1 MKDNVYQSQEEFR
14 SPGGTLDNILGS
26 YNATETTAFPGAESE
41 VLQKVLLVEAANP
54 SDLPALKSALEA
66 TDNFSLVEMEYE
78 QQTLSCPNPES
89 YNDPGSLATDHIDN
103 MELPCAWTITKGDPS
118 VSVAILDNFFEEHS
132 DLMNGYIDPDFD
144 CNPSAWSDC
153 SHGVAVAGGVSALH
167 NNQCVAGAAPN
178 TSIRGY
184 CVAGTS
190 PCDAVRP
197 YLALWDAYID
207 GADVINVSASG
218 IGFGS
223 TIVNMV
229 EEITAG
235 GTSIVVAAYGSGHST
250 YANIP
255 GVINVAQMDES
266 GQNFDQYASTQEQN
280 VDIGVPIMNLWRL
293 QVDNS
298 CSLGSGNSSMAAP
311 HVAGTVALMK
321 AVNPCLTPAEIEV
334 ILENTSVPASN
345 GNDPWD
351 PWFGKT
357 DGGRLDAYEAVLAA
371 QAQSPGKTVFTN
383 ETWDVPETFSG
394 DITVAAGA
402 TLTIEETTI
411 RFANPLSRI
420 LVEQGGKLIV
430 DGGTLTVGCD
440 NDTWRGI
447 EVLGTPNASQFDDSQ
462 HGVVELKNGATIEY
476 AEVAVSL
483 HRRNPAILGGG
494 ILEASGAKFVNNARG
509 VSFWD
514 YGNFIPG
521 FPDAEW
527 RNLSY
532 INGCTFTVDEDF
544 PQEAF
549 TQQVFS
555 EHILLS
561 QVRGI
566 QIGGCTFGDERSGDI
581 TTPFGYPAGFGIRSS
596 GSGFSASECTFT
608 NLVYGI
614 NAANLSS
621 LNNYS
626 LRDCEF
632 AGNFHAVHST
642 GVNNFTL
649 KGNNFNVGGF
659 TKQVSGIG
667 NTANQVGVFID
678 HGTGFKVED
687 NTFEGLG
694 GGQNIGLCAKN
705 TNLNI
710 VTDRVLGD
718 NNTIFLNDFGGLDF
732 GNLANGTNQAGLMG
746 LTYTCNTNGQS
757 AGNEHDFTVADGTVA
772 VFQGDPINS
781 VAAGNTFTLDA
792 ACQVPLRHI
801 DNTDD
806 ANFIVYTY
814 SNDQNEEPICF
825 DALRVS
831 TVLGDGNDCT
841 EGLGP
846 ISEGPI
852 RGKVIDETLTQVEQ
866 FGLLLQQYESLLNGG
881 DVGNPQQ
888 ILDNLTAQNAAASL
902 NQLQSY
908 APYLSGIVIRQVAE
922 EPLFSNAQKLQLLAL
937 HPEVLRK
944 AANWQFILQNG
955 AFTPTEISALST
967 AKQQTTARDSLEQQL
982 ASSRASM
989 HRGADALIAYYM
1001 QDSTSSAL
1009 DSIRYWAGVKQSV
1022 SGEFLIV
1029 DTYLEEGDTTAALQH
1044 LQQIEQD
1051 YGILPGLHLEYDQMK
1066 ALKMLEIEL
1075 ANQGGSWYDLNESQL
1090 QTLEGIAL
1098 HDQTAAGVEAQNVL
1112 NAFYGQGAYHEAVLP
1127 NGTQQALIEL
1137 PQDEGEAETGHTDYV
1152 QAFPNPT
1159 RDEVS
1164 FRYTLPKGVENGT
1177 LLVRNL
1183 NGQQVKRWPLQAD
1196 SAAVNWNS
1204 HGLTPGVYTY
1214 TLILPNGQAE
1224 SHKLVVLR

>member
-1 MKDNVYQSQEEFR
+1 MKDSVFQSQEAFR
-14 SPGGTLDNILGS
+14 APSSTLDSILDS
-26 YNATETTAFPGAESE
+26 YNAIETTAFPGAESE
-41 VLQKVLLVEAANP
+41 VLQKVLLVEAADP
-54 SDLPALKSALEA
+54 DDLPALKVALEA

-78 QQTLSCPNPES
+78 QQTLSCPNPEL

-118 VSVAILDNFFEEHS
+118 VSVAILDNYFEEHS

-144 CNPSAWSDC
+144 CNPAVWSNC
-153 SHGVAVAGGVSALH
+153 SHGIAVAGGVSALH

-178 TSIRGY
+178 TTIRGY
-184 CVAGTS
+184 CVGGSS
-190 PCDAVRP
+190 PCNTVRP

-207 GADVINVSASG
+207 GADVINVSAAG

-223 TIVNMV
+223 TIVDMV
-229 EEITAG
+229 GEITAG
-235 GTSIVVAAYGSGHST
+235 GTSIVVAAYESGHSA

-266 GQNFDQYASTQEQN
+266 GRNFVQYGSVQEKN
-280 VDIGVPIMNLWRL
+280 VDIGVPILNLERL
-293 QVDNS
+293 QVGNT
-298 CSLGSGNSSMAAP
+298 CAFGTGNSSMAAP

-321 AVNPCLTPAEIEV
+321 AVNPCLTPAEIEI

-430 DGGTLTVGCD
+430 DGGTLTAGCN
-440 NDTWRGI
+440 NDTWRGV
-447 EVLGTPNASQFDDSQ
+447 EVLGTPNASQFDDTQ

-494 ILEASGAKFVNNARG
+494 ILQASNANFVNNARG

-514 YGNFIPG
+514 YGNFLPG
-521 FPDAEW
+521 FPDSEW
-527 RNLSY
+527 RNLSN
-532 INGCTFTVDEDF
+532 ISGCTFTVDNDF

-549 TQQVFS
+549 PGQVFS

-566 QIGGCTFGDERSGDI
+566 QIGGCTFDDERTGDI
-581 TTPFGYPAGFGIRSS
+581 TTPFGYPAGFGIRAS
-596 GSGFSASECTFT
+596 GSGFSAQECTFT

-614 NAANLSS
+614 NASNLSS

-626 LRDCEF
+626 LRDCAF
-632 AGNFHAVHST
+632 TGNFHAVHSR

-649 KGNNFNVGGF
+649 KSNNFNVGGF

-678 HGTGFKVED
+678 HGTGFKVKE
-687 NTFEGLG
+687 NTFENSG
-694 GGQNIGLCAKN
+694 GGQNIGVCAKN

-718 NNTIFLNDFGGLDF
+718 DNTIFLNDFGGLDF
-732 GNLANGTNQAGLMG
+732 GNLANGTNQAGLLG
-746 LTYTCNTNGQS
+746 LAYICNTNGQS
-757 AGNEHDFTVADGTVA
+757 AANEHDFTVADGTVA
-772 VFQGDPINS
+772 VFQGDPLIG
-781 VAAGNTFTLDA
+781 VAAGNTFTPDA

-801 DNTDD
+801 DNTND

-814 SNDQNEEPICF
+814 SNGQNEEPICF

-831 TVLGDGNDCT
+831 KVSGDKNDCT

-846 ISEGPI
+846 ISDGPI
-852 RGKVIDETLTQVEQ
+852 RGEVMNETLAKVEQ
-866 FGLLLQQYESLLNGG
+866 FGMLLQQYESLLNGG
-881 DVGNPQQ
+881 DTGNPQQ
-888 ILDNLTAQNAAASL
+888 ILDNLTVQNTAASL

-908 APYLSGIVIRQVAE
+908 APYLSGSVIRQVAE

-955 AFTPTEISALST
+955 AFTSTEISTLST
-967 AKQQTTARDSLEQQL
+967 ARQQTTARDSLEQEL

-1001 QDSTSSAL
+1001 QDSTSSSL

-1029 DTYLEEGDTTAALQH
+1029 DTYLEENDTTAALQR

-1051 YGILPGLHLEYDQMK
+1051 YGILPGFHLEYDQMK
-1066 ALKMLEIEL
+1066 ALK
-1075 ANQGGSWYDLNESQL
+1075 
-1090 QTLEGIAL
+1090 TLEAELVAQGSAWYELDSVQLASLESIAV
-1098 HDQTAAGVEAQNVL
+1098 HDQTAAGVEAQSVL
-1112 NAFYGQGAYHEAVLP
+1112 NEFYDQGAYHEAVLP
-1127 NGTQQALIEL
+1127 NGAQALIGL
-1137 PQDEGEAETGHTDYV
+1137 PQDEVETETSHVDYIR
-1152 QAFPNPT
+1152 AFPNPT
-1159 RDEVS
+1159 RDEVT
-1164 FRYTLPKGVENGT
+1164 FRYRLPKEVENAV

-1183 NGQQVKRWPLQAD
+1183 NGQQVKRWPLQGA
-1196 SAAVNWNS
+1196 SAAVNWSS
-1204 HGLTPGVYTY
+1204 HGLAPGVYTY
-1214 TLILPNGQAE
+1214 TLILPNGQTE